1 MWGTWITV
9 LSSRWLSNTSPHGH
23 RMWDDGACDGN
34 FSPASRA
41 IAAGAF
47 ATQPPGG
54 HRLGVI
60 GPERDGMNLVTGV
73 NHERCIDRSHR
84 ATADNRNFRHFT
96 LRASSPTG
104 NKPGSR
110 GRNQDIAGISAARLA
125 DIALQPDLTAG
136 EQPQRL
142 RIDAV
147 FDRENPRRQRIWRIV
162 IANSDRTLHQ
172 NRAGIGFRNDK
183 MNGSAGDFHPGAQRL
198 TLGVEAGK

>member
-47 ATQPPGG
+47 ATQPLGG

-60 GPERDGMNLVTGV
+60 GPERDGVNLVTGV
-73 NHERCIDRSHR
+73 NHERIDRSHR
-84 ATADNRNFRHFT
+84 ATADNRNLRHST

-110 GRNQDIAGISAARLA
+110 GRNQDIAGRGAARLA
-125 DIALQPDLTAG
+125 DIALEPDLTAG
-136 EQPQRL
+136 EQPQRFG
-142 RIDAV
+142 IDAV
-147 FDRENPRRQRIWRIV
+147 FDRKDPRPQRIRRIV
-162 IANSDRTLHQ
+162 IANSDRALHQ
-172 NRAGIGFRNDK
+172 NRAGIGLRNDK
-183 MNGSAGDFHPGAQRL
+183 MHGSAGDFDPGAQRL